1 MEKSLPWPLL
11 AIHKDASLVHYI
23 FLRIASVE
31 NLVFFFLPAPR
42 DLNFSQES
50 IPLVGVEDVFLV
62 LGRKLKLLGV
72 GLSKVMDVFNGN
84 QLNRL
89 NSLFRQ
95 CVSPAFK
102 ADDTLFLIRDDL

>member
-1 MEKSLPWPLL
+1 M
-11 AIHKDASLVHYI
+11 HYI
-23 FLRIASVE
+23 FLRITRVAI
-31 NLVFFFLPAPR
+31 LVFFPAPR

-62 LGRKLKLLGV
+62 LGRKLELLGV
-72 GLSKVMDVFNGN
+72 RLSKVMDVFNVS

-89 NSLFRQ
+89 NNFFRQ

-102 ADDTLFLIRDDL
+102 SDDTLFLIRVDL

>member
-1 MEKSLPWPLL
+1 MEQSLPLPLL

-31 NLVFFFLPAPR
+31 NLVFFPAPR
-42 DLNFSQES
+42 NLNFSQES

-62 LGRKLKLLGV
+62 LGRKLELLGV

-95 CVSPAFK
+95 CVSPAFE
-102 ADDTLFLIRDDL
+102 ADDTLFLIRVDL